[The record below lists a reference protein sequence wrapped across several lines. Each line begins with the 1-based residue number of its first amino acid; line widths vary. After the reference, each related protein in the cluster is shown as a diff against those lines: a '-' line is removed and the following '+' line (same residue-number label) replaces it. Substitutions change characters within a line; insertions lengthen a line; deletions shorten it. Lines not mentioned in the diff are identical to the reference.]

1 MAFFR
6 KAADIFA
13 LDIGSSSVKA
23 LQLREAGGSHR
34 LTALGMASLPPEA
47 IADGSIKDAPTVI
60 EAIRSA
66 VSKAGIKAK
75 ETAIAISG
83 RELIIKKVQIPE
95 VPPRDVHP
103 VVQLEAEHHIPFAID
118 EVFLDY
124 HTVGQHG
131 GVMDLILVAV
141 KKSKVLEYAS
151 VVSEAGFTPSIVD
164 VDGFA
169 LANQFELN
177 FPEERGE
184 AVALIDIGA
193 STMKTNVVR
202 AGATIFARDIPF
214 GGNNYTQAIAQQLKI
229 PFEQAEAAKLGRDV
243 GVRWAAV
250 VPPLGAGS
258 ARAGRQGQVIRINLA
273 PEAKRRRGVSLP
285 TFALP
290 SLNLGTLF
298 AAVYMV
304 AIAGT
309 MAYWWALSLEERNLT
324 RAIAEGQR
332 ELAQLKVRIGQVN
345 QIKAQAEELRKR
357 LAVLEEI
364 MKGQGRPIALVD
376 TFASV
381 IPKDL
386 WITGFETR
394 EDFRLKVSGS
404 AFSTTAVSDFMQN
417 LRSSGKFQEVD
428 IVISRR
434 DLSKPAGLVTFEV
447 TCRFQG

>member
-23 LQLREAGGSHR
+23 LQLREAGGSYR
-34 LTALGMASLPPEA
+34 LTALGTASLPPEA

-60 EAIRSA
+60 EAIRSS
-66 VSKAGIKAK
+66 VSKSGIKAK

-193 STMKTNVVR
+193 STMQTNVVR
-202 AGATIFARDIPF
+202 AGARRRRGTRA
-214 GGNNYTQAIAQQLKI
+214 QA
-229 PFEQAEAAKLGRDV
+229 
-243 GVRWAAV
+243 
-250 VPPLGAGS
+250 
-258 ARAGRQGQVIRINLA
+258 AGRQGQVIRINLA

-298 AAVYMV
+298 AVVYMV
-304 AIAGT
+304 AIVGT

-332 ELAQLKVRIGQVN
+332 ELAQLKVTIGQVN

-364 MKGQGRPIALVD
+364 MKGQGRPIDLVD

-386 WITGFETR
+386 WI
-394 EDFRLKVSGS
+394 
-404 AFSTTAVSDFMQN
+404 
-417 LRSSGKFQEVD
+417 
-428 IVISRR
+428 
-434 DLSKPAGLVTFEV
+434 
-447 TCRFQG
+447 